1 MQLSSLVGHTV
12 EVFAKFRERP
22 QIPADS
28 VLRKFFHDRR
38 YLGGR
43 DRRFIADL
51 YFNTVKHWRRLE
63 ALVTDAFED
72 KESTASRLVAAA
84 LIVLESKSASE
95 VATLFAEGK
104 SGEKLSM
111 AALEIIA
118 DREHEV
124 SRLTS
129 LSDDERL
136 AITHSYPTWFVTL
149 LRNEYPDSVEAILAA
164 LNQNSPLWVRANTLV
179 SDREALRAELEKEGI
194 ATEPSEKA
202 DNALRLE
209 KRVNTFG
216 LKSFT
221 RGAFEVQDEASQLV
235 APFAEI
241 RKTAIKALD
250 ACAGAG
256 GKTLHLAALMKNH
269 GEIFATDVEAYKLE
283 ELRRRSRRA
292 GAQNIRIVTPE
303 EREKRLGEDKLG
315 WFDLVLLDAPCTGSG
330 TLRRNPGIKWL
341 LTEQMLEEL
350 VQKQRDILQQHAGFV
365 KPGGKLLY
373 ATCSVLKEEGEKQV
387 EWFVSQHPEF
397 TLEATLRTEPDSPEM
412 DCFFVARL
420 RKESKAIGV
429 PRS

>member
-1 MQLSSLVGHTV
+1 MQLASLVGHTV

-38 YLGGR
+38 YLGAR

-51 YFNTVKHWRRLE
+51 YFNTIKHWRRLE
-63 ALVTDAFED
+63 ALVRDAFED
-72 KESTASRLVAAA
+72 KELTDSRVIAAA
-84 LIVLESKSASE
+84 LIVLESQPAAD
-95 VATLFAEGK
+95 VATMLAESK
-104 SGEKLSM
+104 SGEKVSVSS
-111 AALEIIA
+111 LEVIA
-118 DREHEV
+118 DRERETAG
-124 SRLTS
+124 LNI
-129 LSDDERL
+129 LPADDRL
-136 AITHSYPTWFVTL
+136 AALHSYPTWFVTL
-149 LRNEYPDSVEAILAA
+149 LRKEYGDKVEAILSA
-164 LNQNSPLWVRANTLV
+164 LNHNSPLWVRANTLV
-179 SDREALRAELEKEGI
+179 TDREALREELEKEGI

-202 DNALRLE
+202 ENALRIE
-209 KRVNTFG
+209 KRINTFG

-292 GAQNIRIVTPE
+292 GAQNIRIVPPE

-341 LTEQMLEEL
+341 LTEQMLSEL
-350 VQKQRDILQQHAGFV
+350 VQKQRDILSENAKFV

-373 ATCSVLKEEGEKQV
+373 ATCSVLKEEGEKQM
-387 EWFVSQHPEF
+387 EWFTSEHPDF
-397 TLEATLRTEPDSPEM
+397 TLDAMLRTEPDSPEM

-420 RKESKAIGV
+420 VRAKS
-429 PRS
+429 